1 MKDKFIKS
9 ILKVVEDVFS
19 TMVSLEPKPEKH
31 YKSDGKISNCRIS
44 GIMGLA
50 GKINAS
56 IVLHF
61 EEQVALK
68 ATSNMLGADYS
79 KIDGDVKD
87 AVGELT
93 NMVAGGVK
101 VEFDNSGMDLNL
113 SLPIVVSGDEF
124 STENLEGQEA
134 ILIPFVTEDGKFFVE
149 FSFKENIKN

>member
-1 MKDKFIKS
+1 MEDQFIQS
-9 ILKVVEDVFS
+9 ILKVVEDVFT
-19 TMVSLEPKPEKH
+19 TMVSLNPKAEKH
-31 YKSDGKISNCRIS
+31 YKSDGKVQNCKIS

-68 ATSNMLGADYS
+68 ATSNMLGAEYS
-79 KIDGDVKD
+79 QIDGDVKD

-101 VEFDNSGMDLNL
+101 VDFDNSGM
-113 SLPIVVSGDEF
+113 SLKPF
-124 STENLEGQEA
+124 SSYC
-134 ILIPFVTEDGKFFVE
+134 GKWR
-149 FSFKENIKN
+149 